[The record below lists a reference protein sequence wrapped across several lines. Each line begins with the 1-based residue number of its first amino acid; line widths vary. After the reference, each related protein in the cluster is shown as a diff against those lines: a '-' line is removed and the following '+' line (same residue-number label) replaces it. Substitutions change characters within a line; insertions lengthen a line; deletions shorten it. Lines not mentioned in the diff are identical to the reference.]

1 MSEWPCAKLYKKT
14 QVPYL
19 IKANIVDGK
28 IEPKAVTGIARI
40 WTNIEVVFKLTDVV
54 NPTEIS

>member
-1 MSEWPCAKLYKKT
+1 MSELTCAKLYKKT
-14 QVPYL
+14 RVSYL

-40 WTNIEVVFKLTDVV
+40 
-54 NPTEIS
+54 